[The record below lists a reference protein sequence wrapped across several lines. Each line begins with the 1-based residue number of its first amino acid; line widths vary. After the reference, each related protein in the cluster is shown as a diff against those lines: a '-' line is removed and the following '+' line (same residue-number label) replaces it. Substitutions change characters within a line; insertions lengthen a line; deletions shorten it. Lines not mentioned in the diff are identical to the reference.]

1 MHTCAKAERKSYAR
15 LCVSLPSM
23 SSICECD
30 TLQSIARSAA
40 GSKFLQAN
48 TKAGTTTLTCTL
60 AKPQT
65 RKNCPQVYR
74 GQFYVCVRASAVIPA
89 LVADICSSFCQAQ
102 KIWAWPRGQL
112 VPKAANQSNPPKAF
126 GEEHLWI
133 RRKRLPISIISVRGF
148 GSSDSRI
155 KLNAACKQ
163 ICYTHKHRQT
173 HSE

>member
-1 MHTCAKAERKSYAR
+1 MVPRGTAICYSSSLELMATGDGTMRRTPPAIAGGALKAALSW
-15 LCVSLPSM
+15 
-23 SSICECD
+23 
-30 TLQSIARSAA
+30 
-40 GSKFLQAN
+40 
-48 TKAGTTTLTCTL
+48 
-60 AKPQT
+60 
-65 RKNCPQVYR
+65 
-74 GQFYVCVRASAVIPA
+74 SAVIPA

-112 VPKAANQSNPPKAF
+112 VPKAANQSKPPKAF